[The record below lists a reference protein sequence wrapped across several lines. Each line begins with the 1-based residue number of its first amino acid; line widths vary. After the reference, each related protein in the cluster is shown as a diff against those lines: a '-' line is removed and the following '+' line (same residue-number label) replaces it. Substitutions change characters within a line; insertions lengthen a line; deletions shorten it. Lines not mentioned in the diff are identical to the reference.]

1 VNNKMT
7 SSYGVDV
14 KAGLKDLA
22 MVRHDPTIRMTCSP
36 LGNVPGE
43 RTCVVGGAVSWKGA
57 KGDDFINKA
66 PTAVVDGLRQ
76 AKAIA
81 AQCENLKGTV
91 IYGGKVQTARSVCMM
106 KKAGK

>member
-1 VNNKMT
+1 MVN
-7 SSYGVDV
+7 SYGIDV
-14 KAGLKDLA
+14 RAGLKDIA
-22 MVRHDPTIRMTCSP
+22 AVRHDPNVRMTCSP

-43 RTCVVGGAVSWKGA
+43 MTCTVGGAVAWKGA
-57 KGDDFINKA
+57 KGDEFLAKA
-66 PTAVVDGLRQ
+66 PTEVVDGLRQ

-81 AQCENLKGTV
+81 AQCEGLKGTV